1 MSADNILAEAAK
13 TFAERRAV
21 YGDNY
26 KRVGAAMAALFPK
39 GVELKTAD
47 DHNRFHIF
55 MLVLVKLSRYCV
67 NWEKGGH
74 QDSIHDAAV
83 YCAMLEDIDDGIAGS
98 KVSDRLRTALSK
110 IQGGKNDQTSN

>member
-1 MSADNILAEAAK
+1 MSADQILANAAE
-13 TFAERRAV
+13 TFAERRKV

-26 KRVGAAMAALFPK
+26 KRVGAAMAALFPN

-47 DHNRFHIF
+47 DHNRFHIL
-55 MLVLVKLSRYCV
+55 MLVIVKLSRYCV

-83 YCAMLEDIDDGIAGS
+83 YCAMLEDIDDAIVGADVTS
-98 KVSDRLRTALSK
+98 RLRAALSK
-110 IQGGKNDQTSN
+110 IQGGKNGQTSN